1 MCRQGAPE
9 LCLRSMHRHASV
21 RPFPHS
27 QPARWL
33 AALGV
38 LLLASGAMGQ
48 TTTTYRWVDAQG
60 VVHYSDT
67 PHPGATVIQLQS
79 AQTYQAPSAAAIK
92 AARAGASS
100 TPSSTNTPAA
110 YQSCGIGQP
119 AADASLFAPDAVAV
133 TVALSPALRDGDQL
147 FVTVDGTALAPTT
160 PGALTYQL
168 ENPDRGAHNV
178 VAVVRDTDG
187 RTVCH
192 AETTFNVQRP
202 SVNSPASPVRP
213 H

>member
-1 MCRQGAPE
+1 
-9 LCLRSMHRHASV
+9 MHRHASV
-21 RPFPHS
+21 PAFPHR

-33 AALGV
+33 AAVCL
-38 LLLASGAMGQ
+38 LLLASGAVAQ
-48 TTTTYRWVDAQG
+48 TKTYRWVDAQG

-79 AQTYQAPSAAAIK
+79 AQTYQAPPAAAIK
-92 AARAGASS
+92 ARAGAS
-100 TPSSTNTPAA
+100 NTPGSTDTPAP

-119 AADASLFAPDAVAV
+119 AAESSLFAPEVVAV
-133 TVALSPALRDGDQL
+133 TVALSPALREGDQL
-147 FVTVDGTALAPTT
+147 FLMVDGTALAPTT

-168 ENPDRGAHNV
+168 ANPDRGAHNV
-178 VAVVRDTDG
+178 IAAVRDADG

-192 AETTFNVQRP
+192 AEATFYVQRP